1 MSNFLESGF
10 QISMGKQVIVALAFL
25 VNVVMVNWILKILID
40 KFQENCEKLSD
51 TKEFVD
57 SSEENLESGLLLFIA
72 VNLFIKCSI
81 NLL

>member
-1 MSNFLESGF
+1 MPNFLERDF

-40 KFQENCEKLSD
+40 KFQENREKLFD

-57 SSEENLESGLLLFIA
+57 SSEENLESGLF
-72 VNLFIKCSI
+72 CG
-81 NLL
+81 